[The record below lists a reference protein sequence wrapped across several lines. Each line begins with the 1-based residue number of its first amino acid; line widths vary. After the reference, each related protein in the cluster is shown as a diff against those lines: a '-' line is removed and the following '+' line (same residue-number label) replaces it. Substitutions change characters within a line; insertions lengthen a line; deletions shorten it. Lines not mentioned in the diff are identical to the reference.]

1 MPSEKEIEANAQLIV
16 ESVNNAARIKKLLE
30 KSNELRRKSDAKVYE
45 LAEKLRIRTE
55 KEKSLDSEKD
65 MNAQLT
71 LENNVLANN
80 AARYKEALEAS
91 LRLVERIMV
100 KGISSG
106 DLLKY
111 KKIARNALNIKED

>member
-1 MPSEKEIEANAQLIV
+1 MPS
-16 ESVNNAARIKKLLE
+16 
-30 KSNELRRKSDAKVYE
+30 
-45 LAEKLRIRTE
+45 
-55 KEKSLDSEKD
+55 D
-65 MNAQLT
+65 MKTQLT